1 MNYHGINYY
10 RMECRHKSRLA
21 PAGRISNHSFL
32 FVFPV
37 ISVISHHNYFPMDND
52 NKAAGQLT
60 IAMIISMV
68 FWGVSWPSAGVLTQ
82 LGTPIELGVYRYAFV
97 VSSLLILL
105 IVLKIPLKIAKQGI
119 PFVLISGLIMALYNF
134 TFLKGLQSGNP
145 GAGGIL
151 VTTLN
156 PIMAYGIG
164 MLIDWKR
171 PNRNEFIGLSLGVIA
186 GLTLLQVWSN
196 SDALFSPGNLF
207 FLLSAFLW
215 SVMSKFTSKS
225 AKYGSPFAFTW
236 WLYTVTLLCLLPLMN
251 MAEMT
256 RMLHITEFK
265 FWGNLLFG
273 SVIVTS
279 LATTLYFYATS
290 KIGAEKASSFIFT
303 VPFTAALSSWL
314 LLGEKIQP
322 HTIVGGVIGIGA
334 VYMINRKM
342 RKSPVGTEDLLPPLK
357 KD

>member
-1 MNYHGINYY
+1 
-10 RMECRHKSRLA
+10 
-21 PAGRISNHSFL
+21 
-32 FVFPV
+32 
-37 ISVISHHNYFPMDND
+37 MDND

-68 FWGVSWPSAGVLTQ
+68 FWGISWPSAGVLTKM
-82 LGTPIELGVYRYAFV
+82 GTPIELGVYRYLFV
-97 VSSLLILL
+97 AVSLLVLL
-105 IVLKIPLKIAKQGI
+105 VVLKIPLKVAKRGI
-119 PFVLISGLIMALYNF
+119 PFIVISGMIMAMYNF

-171 PNRNEFIGLSLGVIA
+171 PNRNEVIGLSLGVIA
-186 GLTLLQVWSN
+186 GLTLLQVWSD
-196 SDALFSPGNLF
+196 SSKLFSPGNLF

-236 WLYTVTLLCLLPLMN
+236 WMYVVTLLCMLPIMDLS
-251 MAEMT
+251 EMT
-256 RMLHITEFK
+256 RLLHITEFK

-314 LLGEKIQP
+314 LLGEQIQP
-322 HTIVGGVIGIGA
+322 HTMAGGVIGIAA
-334 VYMINRKM
+334 VYMINRK
-342 RKSPVGTEDLLPPLK
+342 RRRTNPELSDSDLNELE
-357 KD
+357 